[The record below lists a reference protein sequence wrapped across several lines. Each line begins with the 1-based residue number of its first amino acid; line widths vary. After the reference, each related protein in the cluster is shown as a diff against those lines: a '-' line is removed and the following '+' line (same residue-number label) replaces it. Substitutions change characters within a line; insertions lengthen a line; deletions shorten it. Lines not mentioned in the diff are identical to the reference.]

1 MKAFLLGL
9 ERDFRGEE
17 TVSECNRL
25 GLDLQV
31 CFGLDAR
38 QESPERIAELY
49 SEAGA
54 KFAIDRRLSPPEVA
68 CVWGHQRMR
77 ERFLTETDQ
86 EWGLFLEDDAT
97 FVVSRFPDYADL
109 EPLPA
114 APIVITLLG
123 IPPEG
128 MVTERIALSDGR
140 SLAHLL
146 DPPDYA
152 VAYLANRA
160 AAEMSLM
167 SYRGRGIDS
176 VPDWPYRWNRSVQ
189 FWAVDPPIAG
199 IRAMESLLESQRL
212 ELQRAATRRIS
223 PPIQHL
229 LLTLCGMRLI
239 RGWWLGYS
247 PRLVWQQDVVAFYRR
262 RRWRN
267 RGPREIAEVPS
278 GES

>member
-9 ERDFRGEE
+9 ERDFRGQA
-17 TVSECNRL
+17 TVDECNRL
-25 GLDLQV
+25 DLDLQV

-77 ERFLTETDQ
+77 ERFISETDH
-86 EWGLFLEDDAT
+86 EWALFLEDDAT
-97 FVVSRFPDYADL
+97 FLAGSLPDDADL
-109 EPLPA
+109 DRLPA

-123 IPPEG
+123 LPPEG
-128 MVTERIALSDGR
+128 LVTERIDLGDGR
-140 SLAHLL
+140 SLARLL

-160 AAEMSLM
+160 AAETSLS

-212 ELQRAATRRIS
+212 ALQRAASKRIS

-229 LLTLCGMRLI
+229 VLTLCGVRLF
-239 RGWWLGYS
+239 RGWRLGYS
-247 PRLVWQQDVVAFYRR
+247 PRLVWQQDVVSLYRR

-267 RGPREIAEVPS
+267 RSSRESAKVPS